1 MAVNPTEVGAGAS
14 ARTETAASESAGAT
28 RTQQF
33 GAGGFEQIADIGSP
47 ESFAAHTAQGFGQ
60 STFDE
65 GLRRANA
72 KRTADQYQSFDL
84 VSLGNVQGH
93 AQNVANIATQ
103 ALQNAVETANMVSKQ
118 AVRHGDIAIDR
129 QWNLDEQANMA
140 AIVASVVAAV
150 LARLGNAPGA
160 TGQTGEP
167 KP

>member
-1 MAVNPTEVGAGAS
+1 MTTDPKEVGAGAS
-14 ARTETAASESAGAT
+14 ARTEAVASESAGAT

-33 GAGGFEQIADIGSP
+33 GAAGHEQVIDVGMDEAI
-47 ESFAAHTAQGFGQ
+47 AAHVGQGFGQ

-65 GLRRANA
+65 GMRRANM
-72 KRTADQYQSFDL
+72 KRTYDQHQSVDL
-84 VSLGNVQGH
+84 ISLGNAQGH
-93 AQNVANIATQ
+93 AAQISQLSVQ

-118 AVRHGDIAIDR
+118 AVRHGDLAIDH

-140 AIVASVVAAV
+140 AVVASVVASV
-150 LARLGNAPGA
+150 LARLGTAPGA

>member
-1 MAVNPTEVGAGAS
+1 MTDPVNVGAGAS
-14 ARTETAASESAGAT
+14 ARTEAAASESAGAT

-33 GAGGFEQIADIGSP
+33 GAGGWEQIADIGAP

-65 GLRRANA
+65 GLRRANM
-72 KRTADQYQSFDL
+72 KRTYDQHQSLDL
-84 VSLGNVQGH
+84 LSLGNAQGVS
-93 AQNVANIATQ
+93 QRVATIAEQ
-103 ALQNAVETANMVSKQ
+103 ALQNAVETANMVGKQ
-118 AVRHGDIAIDR
+118 AVRHGDLAIDR
-129 QWNLDEQANMA
+129 QWNLDEVARIA
-140 AIVASVVAAV
+140 AIAETVVAAV